1 MDKATLEI
9 INNVPYAVMPDGR
22 KVKYADILAYN
33 NPGMQYDDV
42 TLDVIAATP
51 VSAEAAS
58 TPAPEPAPDVFG
70 DTTARMARP
79 YLETAADLAANAG
92 RRPTYFENPLMQGV
106 ERTGQYIGDMG
117 LAGLNA
123 VMGGMYGG
131 AGLLGEAFGGDT
143 QDERRL
149 ARDLAAMIDTA
160 GPAPEGRMLGLLG
173 DAAAAGDTMRA
184 IGRDV
189 VGRLNQP
196 GPVPVMYSNPIPGLL
211 VGQHN
216 LSPMGVKV
224 ASDIGGIPMPSMAIA
239 KAENP
244 LTRFGDITLLA
255 DPRMVQPSRT
265 TNVWPIDAYTGRQPR
280 GDQQF
285 VSQAAAAKAM
295 KADPNFG
302 HMRDATYWMDAA
314 NSFEDA
320 DNMMR
325 TAQLGV
331 REGIDPSKYNSM
343 WDYVSDVRAK
353 LGYQAY
359 EDVPMM
365 PGFEAF
371 ADVERVLYPK
381 EPFTASGNR
390 RKPVPYTLDAV
401 MNRMAADK
409 AYTAGSEGWH
419 YGPGSFRAAATPK
432 FRTADEVKAARD
444 LIVPTDQ
451 FESVKNAFTD
461 AYDTVRGDLE
471 QYAKDPRAVYSSP
484 EAMDEIARGGRAN
497 WFGNVPAEVRGY
509 VEQLAST
516 ARKMPTEY
524 FEAKPSVAYALGDF
538 PAALVPSNATDTADL
553 LRKAGVRDVLTYGS
567 DVDRADL
574 IRRFPNLMF
583 SLGAGVGFP
592 LGLLAMQ
599 PDEEQY

>member
-1 MDKATLEI
+1 MTPAERANLEYVYDRLYGLYESGNI
-9 INNVPYAVMPDGR
+9 RPGEMQQLQDLDA
-22 KVKYADILAYN
+22 ILR
-33 NPGMQYDDV
+33 PLQE
-42 TLDVIAATP
+42 
-51 VSAEAAS
+51 AEAAQYEAE
-58 TPAPEPAPDVFG
+58 TQPML
-70 DTTARMARP
+70 MARDP
-79 YLETAADLAANAG
+79 SIVERVQDFLAPAMSSLPGMDARGGQRLAG
-92 RRPTYFENPLMQGV
+92 R
-106 ERTGQYIGDMG
+106 
-117 LAGLNA
+117 A
-123 VMGGMYGG
+123 
-131 AGLLGEAFGGDT
+131 AGLLDITPFVGGGMSAGQAV
-143 QDERRL
+143 QD
-149 ARDLAAMIDTA
+149 ARAGDYGSAATNLGFAAMDIVPGVA
-160 GPAPEGRMLGLLG
+160 ALRASRGPMKLGLMDFLADESG
-173 DAAAAGDTMRA
+173 S
-184 IGRDV
+184 V
-189 VGRLNQP
+189 
-196 GPVPVMYSNPIPGLL
+196 PVPKMLI
-211 VGQHN
+211 GQHN

-224 ASDIGGIPMPSMAIA
+224 ASDIGGIPMPSMAISRVDD
-239 KAENP
+239 P
-244 LTRFGDITLLA
+244 LTKFGDITLLT

-265 TNVWPIDAYTGRQPR
+265 TSVWPIDAYTGRQPR

-285 VSQAAAAKAM
+285 VSQAEAAKAM
-295 KADPNFG
+295 KANPNFG

-314 NSFEDA
+314 NNFEDA

-359 EDVPMM
+359 EDAPMM

-390 RKPVPYTLDAV
+390 RKPAPYTLDAV

-471 QYAKDPRAVYSSP
+471 QYAKDPRVVYSSP
-484 EAMDEIARGGRAN
+484 EAMDEIARGGSAN

-553 LRKAGVRDVLTYGS
+553 LRNAGVRDVLTYGS

-599 PDEEQY
+599 PNEEQY

>member
-1 MDKATLEI
+1 MEKATLEI
-9 INNVPYAVMPDGR
+9 INNVPYAVLPDGR

-51 VSAEAAS
+51 VSAEAAP

-79 YLETAADLAANAG
+79 YLETAADLAASAG
-92 RRPTYFENPLMQGV
+92 RRPTYFEQPFMQGL
-106 ERTGQYIGDMG
+106 ERTGQYVGDMG

-131 AGLLGEAFGGDT
+131 AGLLGEAFGGDA

-160 GPAPEGRMLGLLG
+160 GPAPEGRMLGLLS
-173 DAAAAGDTMRA
+173 DAAMASKAPTSRAEFLAGES
-184 IGRDV
+184 GSV
-189 VGRLNQP
+189 
-196 GPVPVMYSNPIPGLL
+196 PVPKMLI
-211 VGQHN
+211 GQHN

-224 ASDIGGIPMPSMAIA
+224 ASDIGGIPMPSMAISRA
-239 KAENP
+239 DDP
-244 LTRFGDITLLA
+244 LTKFGDITLLT

-265 TNVWPIDAYTGRQPR
+265 TSVWPIDAYTGRQPR

-285 VSQAAAAKAM
+285 VSQAEAAKAM
-295 KADPNFG
+295 KANPNFG
-302 HMRDATYWMDAA
+302 HMRDATYGMDAA
-314 NSFEDA
+314 NNFEDA

-359 EDVPMM
+359 EDAPMM
-365 PGFEAF
+365 PGLEAF

-390 RKPVPYTLDAV
+390 RKPAPYTLDAV

-471 QYAKDPRAVYSSP
+471 QYAKDPRVVYSSP
-484 EAMDEIARGGRAN
+484 EAMDEIARGGSAN

-553 LRKAGVRDVLTYGS
+553 LRNAGVRDVLTYGS

-599 PDEEQY
+599 PNEEQY

>member
-1 MDKATLEI
+1 MADELARALRQRDLALMSEPRSRGVAPRRPGIMDLPGGIGDRLALLNQLLNPVEAI
-9 INNVPYAVMPDGR
+9 GQSMSAGERMMSPDVAGYDRLAALGDMLSGVAGVAGPAVVAGRAGVPAAAAVM
-22 KVKYADILAYN
+22 
-33 NPGMQYDDV
+33 
-42 TLDVIAATP
+42 
-51 VSAEAAS
+51 E
-58 TPAPEPAPDVFG
+58 
-70 DTTARMARP
+70 
-79 YLETAADLAANAG
+79 
-92 RRPTYFENPLMQGV
+92 
-106 ERTGQYIGDMG
+106 
-117 LAGLNA
+117 
-123 VMGGMYGG
+123 
-131 AGLLGEAFGGDT
+131 GLLGGYPTT
-143 QDERRL
+143 Q
-149 ARDLAAMIDTA
+149 
-160 GPAPEGRMLGLLG
+160 
-173 DAAAAGDTMRA
+173 AAGDTMRA
-184 IGRDV
+184 AGRDIV
-189 VGRLNQP
+189 DRLNQP

-331 REGIDPSKYNSM
+331 REGIDPSKYSSM

-371 ADVERVLYPK
+371 AGVERVLYPK

-419 YGPGSFRAAATPK
+419 YGPGSFRAASTPK

-451 FESVKNAFTD
+451 FEGVKNAFTD
-461 AYDTVRGDLE
+461 AYATVRGDLE

-484 EAMDEIARGGRAN
+484 EAMDEIARGGSAN

-538 PAALVPSNATDTADL
+538 PAALVPSNTTDTADI

-583 SLGAGVGFP
+583 SLGAAAGVP